1 MTNPSEN
8 CPRVENVKP
17 PKHNYQRDLEYI
29 IRGLQKRG
37 EVPTLLLHACC
48 APCSSHSIEYLSQY
62 FRITVFY
69 YNPNI
74 APDEEYRHRVAEIK
88 RFVSEF
94 KTKHPVTLIE
104 GEYVPKKFYEVVRGL
119 EKEPEGGRRCR
130 KCFELRLSESA
141 RIAKELDCEYVTTT
155 LTISPMKDAQL
166 LNDIMQE
173 QCEIYGVKRLPT
185 DLKKKG
191 GFKRST
197 ELSEE
202 YHLYRQNFCG
212 CVYSQREAR
221 EREARAAAKATAE
234 NAATAFANEDRAG
247 IAVNATKNCAEL

>member
-1 MTNPSEN
+1 MTKESQ
-8 CPRVENVKP
+8 CGTGGACP

-37 EVPTLLLHACC
+37 EVPHLLLHACC
-48 APCSSHSIEYLSQY
+48 APCSSYSIEYLSQF

-74 APDEEYRHRVAEIK
+74 SPDEEYRHRVAEIK
-88 RFVSEF
+88 RFVAEF
-94 KTKHPVTLIE
+94 KTKNPVTLIE
-104 GEYVPKKFYEVVRGL
+104 GPYEPQKFYDFVRGL

-130 KCFELRLSESA
+130 KCFELRLAESA
-141 RIAKELDCEYVTTT
+141 KIASELCADFVTTT
-155 LTISPMKDAQL
+155 LTISPMKDARV
-166 LNDIMQE
+166 LNEVMEE
-173 QCEIYGVKRLPT
+173 QCLIYGVKRLPT

-197 ELSEE
+197 ELSEQ

-212 CVYSQREAR
+212 CVFSRREALDR
-221 EREARAAAKATAE
+221 ESRQHQGSLAVSD
-234 NAATAFANEDRAG
+234 DRSKEQ
-247 IAVNATKNCAEL
+247 NL

>member
-1 MTNPSEN
+1 MTDFA
-8 CPRVENVKP
+8 ENVGKASPKP
-17 PKHNYQRDLEYI
+17 PKHNFQRDLEYI
-29 IRGLQKRG
+29 LRGLEKRK

-48 APCSSHSIEYLSQY
+48 APCSSYSIEYLSQY

-88 RFVSEF
+88 RFVAEF
-94 KTKHPVTLIE
+94 PTKHPVTLIE
-104 GEYVPKKFYEVVRGL
+104 GEYVPKKFYDAVREL
-119 EKEPEGGRRCR
+119 EKEPEGGKRCR

-155 LTISPMKDAQL
+155 LTISPMKDAQV
-166 LNDIMQE
+166 LNDVMEE
-173 QCEIYGVKRLPT
+173 QCQKYGVRRLPT

-197 ELSEE
+197 ELSEQ

-212 CVYSQREAR
+212 CVYSQREAQ
-221 EREARAAAKATAE
+221 EREARAAAKA
-234 NAATAFANEDRAG
+234 
-247 IAVNATKNCAEL
+247 IATKATETEAMENSTGI